1 MNEQA
6 KWIKTAVDIGDI
18 SPEFVNKISILGKFA
33 TARAKVSAMG
43 VYEFRINGK
52 KVGNGILTPG
62 FTSYSHRVLYQT
74 YDITEYLVKGEN
86 RISILGGKGW
96 ALSHFGNSGA
106 KPKNFADNISVIA
119 DIEIEYG
126 NGQKEN
132 IFTDTHWQCFTS
144 NILDSELYHGETV
157 DMTADIKCIG
167 QAVEDT
173 VSKPTLEKQRHGMI
187 IEQER
192 LTAKQIIKTPKGET
206 VLDFGQNLV
215 GYAEIKVKGN
225 RGDKIVVSHAEVLD
239 RDGNFYT
246 ENMRTAKN
254 LNTYVLSGH
263 EDIFKPTFSY
273 QGFRYIRLCEYPENL
288 KLEDICAVVIH
299 TDMKRIGRFECG
311 NSDINQ
317 LYSNIIWGQKGNY
330 VDIPTDCPQRDER
343 LGWTA
348 DTQVFCR
355 TGAINFDVE
364 SFFDKWLRDM
374 SLEQRSDGSV
384 CRIVPFYQ
392 RKLGGRVSAGWADA
406 ATVVPWEIYRAYGN
420 KEILEKYYPMM
431 TKWVDYIYDFG
442 DEEFLWIGG
451 DHYGDWLALDA
462 GDGQYIGATQTDLIA
477 SAYFAYSTYLT
488 VKAGRVLGKDVS
500 YYEELLKN
508 VKKAFRKRFM
518 KDGLP
523 VIYPKADAFDKR
535 RTVKAD
541 TQTACAMILCFDLC
555 EEDERQALTEHLVEL
570 IRASDGLMTT
580 GFLGTPCLLHALSRN
595 GYHDVAYD
603 LLLEERAPS
612 WLFSV
617 KQGATT
623 VWEHWDSIKSDG
635 SFWSPDMNS
644 FNHYAYGSV
653 FDWIFE
659 YAGGISILDGGEG
672 YSCVRIAPVPDKRL
686 GFVDIGI
693 QTKYGELSVYWEY
706 EGDTVNYKINIP
718 TGMTAKIYIGGKSE
732 TVNSGKYTYCIGGVD
747 KSVSIPTAVEDE
759 DFVKNNTMQER
770 MV

>member
-1 MNEQA
+1 MNKQA
-6 KWIKTAVDIGDI
+6 KWIKAGVDIGDI
-18 SPEFVNKISILGKFA
+18 SPIFGKSFYVAKKVRKA
-33 TARAKVSAMG
+33 TARVSAIG

-62 FTSYSHRVLYQT
+62 FTSYPHRVLYQT
-74 YDITEYLVKGEN
+74 YDITEYLSSGEN
-86 RISILGGKGW
+86 RVEILGGKGW
-96 ALSHFGNSGA
+96 ALGCFGNGGQR
-106 KPKNFADNISVIA
+106 PKNFADNISVIA
-119 DIEIEYG
+119 DIEIEYIDG
-126 NGQKEN
+126 EIQCVLTNDDWE
-132 IFTDTHWQCFTS
+132 CFTS

-157 DMTADIKCIG
+157 DMTAEVKRLG
-167 QAVEDT
+167 WAEEDT
-173 VSKPTLEKQRHGMI
+173 LPKPTLEPQTHGMI

-192 LTAKQIIKTPKGET
+192 LEAKSVITTPKSET
-206 VLDFGQNLV
+206 VIDFGQNLV

-239 RDGNFYT
+239 GDGNFYT

-254 LNTYVLSGH
+254 LNTYVLSGG
-263 EDIFKPTFSY
+263 EDAFKPTFTY
-273 QGFRYIRLCEYPENL
+273 QGFRYIRLDEYPNTLNL
-288 KLEDICAVVIH
+288 KDICAVVIH
-299 TDMKRIGRFECG
+299 TEMKRTGHFECG
-311 NSDINQ
+311 NGYINQ

-348 DTQVFCR
+348 DAQVFCR
-355 TGAINFDVE
+355 TAAINFDVE

-374 SLEQRSDGSV
+374 SLEQRADGSV

-406 ATVVPWEIYRAYGN
+406 ATVIPWEIYRAYGN

-431 TKWVDYIYDFG
+431 TQWVEYIHNFG

-462 GDGQYIGATQTDLIA
+462 GEGQYIGATQTDLIA

-508 VKKAFRKRFM
+508 IKKAFREAFM

-555 EEDERQALTEHLVEL
+555 EENEKQALAEHLVTL
-570 IRASDGLMTT
+570 IKENDGLMTT
-580 GFLGTPCLLHALSRN
+580 GFLGTPYLLHALSRN
-595 GYHDVAYD
+595 GFSNLAYD

-623 VWEHWDSIKSDG
+623 VWEHWDSIKADG

-659 YAGGISILDGGEG
+659 YAGGISVSEGGEG
-672 YSCVRIAPVPDKRL
+672 YSRVRISPVPDARL
-686 GFVDIGI
+686 GFVDLSI
-693 QTKYGELSVYWEY
+693 QTKYGELSVCWKYD
-706 EGDTVNYKINIP
+706 GASVNYEIGIP
-718 TGMTAKIYIGGKSE
+718 TGMTAKIDIGDKSE
-732 TVNSGKYTYCIGGVD
+732 MVNGGKYTYCAGVSD
-747 KSVSIPTAVEDE
+747 SNLSIAKDI
-759 DFVKNNTMQER
+759 
-770 MV
+770 